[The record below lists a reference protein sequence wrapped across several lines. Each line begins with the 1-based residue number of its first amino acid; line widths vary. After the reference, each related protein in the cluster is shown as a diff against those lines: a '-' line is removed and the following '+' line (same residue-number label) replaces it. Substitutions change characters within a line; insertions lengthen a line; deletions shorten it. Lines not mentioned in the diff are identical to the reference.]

1 MLPMFR
7 KTLAAF
13 LALTYAL
20 TIPVLLAVHIH
31 PLGIG
36 SGVQAFSVATAESR
50 HSSSD
55 IAESTSCQLC
65 SRLTSIGLPQLD
77 SSLISL
83 QQFPQSFH
91 PSETTTISL
100 LLFRSVDLRAPPVRS
115 VA

>member
-1 MLPMFR
+1 MFR
-7 KTLAAF
+7 KTLAAL

-36 SGVQAFSVATAESR
+36 SGVQAFSVATAGSQ
-50 HSSSD
+50 HATSD
-55 IAESTSCQLC
+55 VSESTSCQLC

-77 SSLISL
+77 PSLISL
-83 QQFPQSFH
+83 QKFPQSFH

-100 LLFRSVDLRAPPVRS
+100 LLFRSVDLRAPPLGP

>member
-1 MLPMFR
+1 MLPMSR
-7 KTLAAF
+7 KTLAAI

-36 SGVQAFSVATAESR
+36 SGVQAFSVATAGSR
-50 HSSSD
+50 LSASD
-55 IAESTSCQLC
+55 ATESTSCQLC
-65 SRLTSIGLPQLD
+65 SRLTSIALPRLD

-83 QQFPQSFH
+83 QEFPQSLH
-91 PSETTTISL
+91 PFETSTISL
-100 LLFRSVDLRAPPVRS
+100 LLFPSVDLRAPPVS

>member
-1 MLPMFR
+1 MLPMSR
-7 KTLAAF
+7 KTLAAI

-20 TIPVLLAVHIH
+20 TIPILLVVHIH

-36 SGVQAFSVATAESR
+36 SGVQAFSVANADPRLPASNATES
-50 HSSSD
+50 
-55 IAESTSCQLC
+55 ASCQLC

-77 SSLISL
+77 SSLVSL
-83 QQFPQSFH
+83 QQFPQSFQ

-100 LLFRSVDLRAPPVRS
+100 LIFCSVDLRAPPVGP